1 MFQSLMIWF
10 LFLAHSYIT
19 IMFMWTTMIYICNI
33 FCRDCFKNGSQN
45 DCTTYSNVYTK
56 KEARGSGFVSR
67 YPIRKSWAR
76 PRGPG
81 SRHFKTG
88 YM

>member
-10 LFLAHSYIT
+10 LFLALSYIT
-19 IMFMWTTMIYICNI
+19 IMFMWTTMIYICSI
-33 FCRDCFKNGSQN
+33 FCSDCLKNSSHN
-45 DCTTYSNVYTK
+45 DYTTYSKSFTK
-56 KEARGSGFVSR
+56 KKGFVSR
-67 YPIRKSWAR
+67 YPIRKRWAR